1 MNTRFFRHNDMLYLV
16 IQEIPESKINDKKG
30 DPNLELLKAWRDWRG
45 ADHVL
50 RLSHSYLLCE
60 TIEDVE
66 IISYENTVEYNKR

>member
-16 IQEIPESKINDKKG
+16 LQEIPESKINDKKG

-60 TIEDVE
+60 TIEDAE
-66 IISYENTVEYNKR
+66 IISYEDTTEYNK

>member
-16 IQEIPESKINDKKG
+16 LQEIPESKINDKKG

-50 RLSHSYLLCE
+50 RLSPSYLLCE
-60 TIEDVE
+60 TIEDAE
-66 IISYENTVEYNKR
+66 IIKP

>member
-16 IQEIPESKINDKKG
+16 LQEIPESKINDKKG
-30 DPNLELLKAWRDWRG
+30 DPNLELLKVWRDWRG

-60 TIEDVE
+60 TIEDAE
-66 IISYENTVEYNKR
+66 IISYEDTTEYNK